1 MYCGTPC
8 SDNVLVLC
16 TTDSILQYVCMY
28 VFIKLHL
35 TAIRPSS
42 ESFYATRIDPPKGES
57 MILVCMYVCIV
68 EIVIDSVSED
78 VLVLCTTLY
87 CRNASA
93 ALDMFCVQSLL
104 LYTTVVLYS
113 YGRPNLFR
121 FFYVRAYIH
130 YNPLH
135 TNSSDE

>member
-1 MYCGTPC
+1 M
-8 SDNVLVLC
+8 
-16 TTDSILQYVCMY
+16 YVCI
-28 VFIKLHL
+28 FIILH
-35 TAIRPSS
+35 TTNRAIRPSS
-42 ESFYATRIDPPKGES
+42 ESFYAARIDPPKGES

-121 FFYVRAYIH
+121 FFMYERTYITTHFIPIVVMNKRGAYH
-130 YNPLH
+130 LVHVYLR
-135 TNSSDE
+135 TG